1 MSTFKLDISKFI
13 DKTSKTADA
22 EVRKICLD
30 LLTGI
35 VLKTPVDTGRARA
48 NWFTSIGSPS
58 NETTN
63 FTADAGRGITAPNQS
78 AASITAISRGGADIA
93 KATGNILW
101 ITNNLPYIYRLE
113 FGTYNAGPK
122 TAGGFSRQAP
132 AGMVRVTVND
142 ITRQLT

>member
-1 MSTFKLDISKFI
+1 MSTFKLDVSKFI
-13 DKTSKTADA
+13 DKASETADA

-58 NETTN
+58 INVTESTDPSGSSTISN
-63 FTADAGRGITAPNQS
+63 S
-78 AASITAISRGGADIA
+78 LTAISE
-93 KATGNILW
+93 ATGNILW

-113 FGTYNAGPK
+113 FEGW
-122 TAGGFSRQAP
+122 SRQAP

>member
-1 MSTFKLDISKFI
+1 MSTFTLDVSNFV

-30 LLTGI
+30 LVTGI

-58 NETTN
+58 ANVINST
-63 FTADAGRGITAPNQS
+63 DPSGSSSISS
-78 AASITAISRGGADIA
+78 ALGAIS
-93 KATGNILW
+93 KATGNVLW

-113 FGTYNAGPK
+113 FEGWSK
-122 TAGGFSRQAP
+122 QAP
-132 AGMVRVTVND
+132 AGMVRVTIND
-142 ITRQLT
+142 IARQLR

>member
-1 MSTFKLDISKFI
+1 MSTFTLDISKFV
-13 DKTSKTADA
+13 DKANKTVDA

-58 NETTN
+58 GNV
-63 FTADAGRGITAPNQS
+63 TASTDPSGS
-78 AASITAISRGGADIA
+78 SAISSGLSAIS
-93 KATGNILW
+93 KATGNVLW

-113 FGTYNAGPK
+113 FGTYNNGPK
-122 TAGGFSRQAP
+122 TVGGFSRQAP
-132 AGMVRVTVND
+132 AGMVRVTIND
-142 ITRQLT
+142 IARQLR

>member
-1 MSTFKLDISKFI
+1 MSSFTLDLNKFI
-13 DKTSKTADA
+13 DKTSRTADA

-58 NETTN
+58 AKVTVSTDPSGSS
-63 FTADAGRGITAPNQS
+63 TISSGLS
-78 AASITAISRGGADIA
+78 AIS
-93 KATGNILW
+93 KATGNVLW

-113 FGTYNAGPK
+113 FEGWSK
-122 TAGGFSRQAP
+122 QAP
-132 AGMVRVTVND
+132 AGMVRVTIND
-142 ITRQLT
+142 IKRQLR

>member
-1 MSTFKLDISKFI
+1 MSTFKLDVSKFI
-13 DKTSKTADA
+13 EKTSETADA

-58 NETTN
+58 INVTESTDPSGSSTIAN
-63 FTADAGRGITAPNQS
+63 S
-78 AASITAISRGGADIA
+78 LTAIS
-93 KATGNILW
+93 KATGDILW

-113 FGTYNAGPK
+113 FEGWSG
-122 TAGGFSRQAP
+122 QAP

>member
-1 MSTFKLDISKFI
+1 MSTFTLDVSKFI

-48 NWFTSIGSPS
+48 NWFTSINSPS
-58 NETTN
+58 ANVTVSTDPSGSS
-63 FTADAGRGITAPNQS
+63 TISSGLS
-78 AASITAISRGGADIA
+78 AIS
-93 KATGNILW
+93 KATGNVLW

-113 FGTYNAGPK
+113 FEGWSK
-122 TAGGFSRQAP
+122 QAP
-132 AGMVRVTVND
+132 AGMVRVTVNN
-142 ITRQLT
+142 IARQLR

>member
-58 NETTN
+58 INVTESTDPSGSSTIAN
-63 FTADAGRGITAPNQS
+63 S
-78 AASITAISRGGADIA
+78 LSAIS
-93 KATGNILW
+93 KATGDVLW

-113 FGTYNAGPK
+113 FEGW
-122 TAGGFSRQAP
+122 SRQAP

>member
-1 MSTFKLDISKFI
+1 MSTFNLDISNFI
-13 DKTSKTADA
+13 NKTSETADA

-48 NWFTSIGSPS
+48 NWFTSIGNPGANITEATDPS
-58 NETTN
+58 
-63 FTADAGRGITAPNQS
+63 GS
-78 AASITAISRGGADIA
+78 SSISGSMSAIS
-93 KATGNILW
+93 KATGNVLW

-113 FGTYNAGPK
+113 FEGWSK
-122 TAGGFSRQAP
+122 QAP

-142 ITRQLT
+142 IARQLR

>member
-1 MSTFKLDISKFI
+1 MSTFNLDISNFI

-58 NETTN
+58 AN
-63 FTADAGRGITAPNQS
+63 ITEATDPS
-78 AASITAISRGGADIA
+78 GSSSISSSMSAIS
-93 KATGNILW
+93 KATGNVLW

-113 FGTYNAGPK
+113 FEGWSK
-122 TAGGFSRQAP
+122 QAP

-142 ITRQLT
+142 IARQLS

>member
-1 MSTFKLDISKFI
+1 MSTFNFDISKFV

-48 NWFTSIGSPS
+48 NWFTSVGSPS
-58 NETTN
+58 ANVTEAT
-63 FTADAGRGITAPNQS
+63 DPSGS
-78 AASITAISRGGADIA
+78 ATISSAIGPIS
-93 KATGNILW
+93 KAVGNVLW

-113 FGTYNAGPK
+113 FEGWSK
-122 TAGGFSRQAP
+122 QAP
-132 AGMVRVTVND
+132 AGMVRVTIND
-142 ITRQLT
+142 IARQLR

>member
-22 EVRKICLD
+22 QVRKICLD

-48 NWFTSIGSPS
+48 NWFTSIGSPTS
-58 NETTN
+58 GTIN
-63 FTADAGRGITAPNQS
+63 FDADAGRGVAAPNQS
-78 AASITAISRGGADIA
+78 AASIDAISKGSAAIA
-93 KATGNILW
+93 KATGNVLW

-113 FGTYNAGPK
+113 FEGW
-122 TAGGFSRQAP
+122 SRQAP
-132 AGMVRVTVND
+132 AGMVRVTIND